1 MGYQALLFCPD
12 EKLGKVVT
20 QVFNELDFTVE
31 AVHEPFA
38 AVKKLMAQHYDAL
51 VVDSEN
57 DQNASLLFKSARNSS
72 FNQSS
77 LAIALV
83 EGQIG
88 VAKAYRIGANLVLT
102 KPINVEQAKGT
113 LRVARGLLRKHSDT
127 SVPGTAMGTA
137 MAAAATP
144 VESPAP
150 VNATPREPATA
161 ASPHHSPLGE
171 LATPA
176 ALASAALSAEYAKH
190 FPTEFAGEF
199 PELNAASGE
208 ENHGSVLIPPGSTAT
223 PVTAPPAAEA
233 QRGIASPRTQTA
245 VASEPAIRGTAAL
258 AAQAAPSQPTRSA
271 PTAGT
276 GSSPAG
282 SATAPAPAK
291 EPTAPSTAEK
301 KNRIVEAEPASG
313 NTSLATVSRI
323 DPGNIANAPSFA
335 ALGEPD
341 AAQSGSGKRILI
353 AAIVLALAVL
363 GYFGYAKFGTSSAVA
378 PAVQPANAPPDSS
391 KPAPTL
397 QPMSAPDQSPAKSN
411 STTLA
416 SQSSK
421 TAADSSSRAAPASAP
436 NSAMRTPENTAA
448 PATSETRSDAAPMLV
463 KTATAAHNAQPK
475 ASDRASDRA
484 TDKVNEKVSNKA
496 KDKDDES
503 EPLLALASANDGK
516 LASLMS
522 AVSSTV
528 PKPSLAT
535 LKISQGVSQG
545 LLIKRVT
552 PAYPKT
558 ALAAHVEGEVLIE
571 ATINRDGNVTNAKI
585 LSGTQVLAQAALDAV
600 RQWRYKPYYL
610 DGTPVDIQTQ
620 ITVKFKAH

>member
-12 EKLGKVVT
+12 EKLANVVT

-31 AVHEPFA
+31 AAREPFA

-127 SVPGTAMGTA
+127 GVPGAA
-137 MAAAATP
+137 MAAAASP
-144 VESPAP
+144 AQSPAP
-150 VNATPREPATA
+150 VNATPRQPATA
-161 ASPHHSPLGE
+161 ASPHHSPPGESE

-176 ALASAALSAEYAKH
+176 VLASAALSAEYAKH

-199 PELNAASGE
+199 PELNPASGK
-208 ENHGSVLIPPGSTAT
+208 ENRGSVLIPPGSTAT
-223 PVTAPPAAEA
+223 PVTASPAVEA
-233 QRGIASPRTQTA
+233 QRGIASPRAQTA
-245 VASEPAIRGTAAL
+245 VANEPTIRGTASL
-258 AAQAAPSQPTRSA
+258 AAQSAPSQPTRSV
-271 PTAGT
+271 PTAYA
-276 GSSPAG
+276 GSSHAG

-291 EPTAPSTAEK
+291 EPTPTSAT
-301 KNRIVEAEPASG
+301 KNRIVEVEPESG
-313 NTSLATVSRI
+313 DSSLATVSRI
-323 DPGNIANAPSFA
+323 DLSHSANAPSFA
-335 ALGEPD
+335 ALDDPD

-363 GYFGYAKFGTSSAVA
+363 GYFGYAKFGTSRAVT
-378 PAVQPANAPPDSS
+378 PATQPANAPPDSS
-391 KPAPTL
+391 KPAPTTL
-397 QPMSAPDQSPAKSN
+397 QPMSAPDQPPAKSN
-411 STTLA
+411 STLA

-421 TAADSSSRAAPASAP
+421 TAPDSSGKATPGASAP
-436 NSAMRTPENTAA
+436 NAAMRATENTAA
-448 PATSETRSDAAPMLV
+448 DPAISVTKSDAAPMLV

-475 ASDRASDRA
+475 
-484 TDKVNEKVSNKA
+484 TGDKVNQRGSN
-496 KDKDDES
+496 KDDES

-516 LASLMS
+516 LAGLMS
-522 AVSSTV
+522 GVSSTV
-528 PKPSLAT
+528 SKPTLAT

-558 ALAAHVEGEVLIE
+558 ALAARLEGEVLIE
-571 ATINRDGNVTNAKI
+571 ATINRDGNVTNAKV